1 MQAKKEAEMVQKIIE
16 KVMMNFVSKYEIKM
30 LRRRWMVKTVTCAGE
45 SGVQGAGGRC
55 GQEGLHQALRC
66 HQLDTSQNRRQ
77 GQQQTL
83 VERIYKDKDKGASQ
97 EAQLYQPV

>member
-66 HQLDTSQNRRQ
+66 HQLDTSQKRRQ
-77 GQQQTL
+77 GKQQTL
-83 VERIYKDKDKGASQ
+83 VERIDKDKDKGASQ
-97 EAQLYQPV
+97 EAQPCQPV

>member
-1 MQAKKEAEMVQKIIE
+1 
-16 KVMMNFVSKYEIKM
+16 
-30 LRRRWMVKTVTCAGE
+30 MVKTVTCAGE

-55 GQEGLHQALRC
+55 GQEGLHQALC
-66 HQLDTSQNRRQ
+66 GHQLDTSQNRRQ

-83 VERIYKDKDKGASQ
+83 VERIDKDKDKGASQ

>member
-1 MQAKKEAEMVQKIIE
+1 MVQKIIE
-16 KVMMNFVSKYEIKM
+16 KVMMNFVSKNEMIEIKR
-30 LRRRWMVKTVTCAGE
+30 LRRRWMVNTVTCAGE
-45 SGVQGAGGRC
+45 GRVQGAGGRC

-66 HQLDTSQNRRQ
+66 HQLDTSQKRRQ

>member
-16 KVMMNFVSKYEIKM
+16 KVMMNFVSKYEMIQIKR
-30 LRRRWMVKTVTCAGE
+30 LRRRWMVNTVTCAGE

-66 HQLDTSQNRRQ
+66 HQLDTSQKDNK
-77 GQQQTL
+77 QTL
-83 VERIYKDKDKGASQ
+83 
-97 EAQLYQPV
+97 QLDSG